1 MLPEIKHILYTTD
14 LSESARLALRHAA
27 SLASRYH
34 AQLTMLH
41 VLPDWVELMSEE
53 AGFDIEAH
61 FDRQTWQNINA
72 AATNM
77 AVDKARARV
86 AEMAK
91 ECRIDHPDCPVAKAT
106 IKVVQGDAATRILE
120 ELQSGDYNMVVMG
133 AHGQGPFMDMLL
145 GSVANKIV
153 RLSPVP
159 VLTVRLPKEG
169 K

>member
-77 AVDKARARV
+77 AVDKAMARV

-106 IKVVQGDAATRILE
+106 IKVVQGDVASRILE